1 VIYRPYRQPDPRRSF
16 SRYASKVRLSPT
28 HWLALGAL
36 VFCGTALL
44 SFTANDAE
52 AERSVDTTQ
61 GLSLPNNPP
70 GVAATDQPV
79 SPATDTA
86 ALEAVMTASVTP
98 ALELPL
104 GHQPENDPTKATAPE
119 LSPALTN
126 ASEQGTWREATVA
139 RGDSLARIFSRSGV
153 SSVELHKL
161 MTLGAAVNTLKHIYP
176 GQTLNLL
183 ADAEGRLLELRY
195 EESHTR
201 GLHVRREGDS
211 FTATT
216 IHRIPDRQIANAS
229 AVIESSLFLA
239 GQKARLPDVMIMDLA
254 GIFGWDVDF
263 ALDIRRGDRFTVL
276 YDELY
281 LDGERIGE
289 GNILAAEF
297 VNQGHVF
304 RAVRYTDADGR
315 TDYYTPEGHSLR
327 KAFLRTPVEFSRISS
342 GFNLKRKHPVLNRI
356 RAHKGVDYAAPQ
368 GTPIKV
374 TGDGRVVFRGVKGG
388 YGNVVIVQHG
398 STYSTLYAH
407 LSGFARGVNT
417 GTRVR
422 QGQTIGYLGMTG
434 LATGPHL
441 HYEFLV
447 NGTHRNPLT
456 VKFPDAAPIDKRF
469 RPDFQKQAQTL
480 MAQLDLARER
490 DNQVALND
498 R

>member
-1 VIYRPYRQPDPRRSF
+1 LSGHASRFRRLRP
-16 SRYASKVRLSPT
+16 A
-28 HWLALGAL
+28 HWLALGSLA
-36 VFCGTALL
+36 FCGAALL
-44 SFTANDAE
+44 SFAADHAE
-52 AERSVDTTQ
+52 AERTLDTAQ
-61 GLSLPNNPP
+61 MLSLPSAPP
-70 GVAATDQPV
+70 GVDRADLPVAAPTET
-79 SPATDTA
+79 ATP
-86 ALEAVMTASVTP
+86 EVQVMTASITP
-98 ALELPL
+98 PLDLPL
-104 GHQPENDPTKATAPE
+104 GAEPGAAAATPPAQTAEAPENDDWKQAK
-119 LSPALTN
+119 
-126 ASEQGTWREATVA
+126 VA
-139 RGDSLARIFSRSGV
+139 RGDSLALIFSRSGL
-153 SSVELHKL
+153 SPADLHRVMKL
-161 MTLGAAVNTLKHIYP
+161 DAAANTLKRIYP
-176 GQTLNLL
+176 GQTLNFR
-183 ADAEGRLLELRY
+183 ADADGRLLELRF

-201 GLHVRREGDS
+201 GLHVHRAGDE

-216 IHRIPDRQIANAS
+216 IHRIPDREVAHAS
-229 AVIESSLFLA
+229 ATIESSLFLA
-239 GQKARLPDVMIMDLA
+239 GQKAQLPDAMIMDLA

-263 ALDIRRGDRFTVL
+263 ALDIRQGDRFTVL

-304 RAVRYTDADGR
+304 RAVRYTDAEGR

-342 GFNLKRKHPVLNRI
+342 HFNLKRKHPVLNRI

-398 STYSTLYAH
+398 NTYSTLYAH
-407 LSGFARGVNT
+407 LSKFARDVNT

-456 VKFPDAAPIDKRF
+456 VKFPEALPIDKRF

-480 MAQLDLARER
+480 IAQLELARDR
-490 DNQVALND
+490 DNQVALNNE
-498 R
+498 